1 MPVPPNIPQ
10 VHMKGWEPGL
20 LGSLPGSG
28 RGVGPVVR
36 AGGGWEPGL
45 LGSIPIPV
53 CLSLVFTPFLSLFP
67 AGVGGRPRDPSHHEG
82 QRRLVGEIRV
92 VRVKKEEEEKGAGC
106 LLGMGKPYVSEP
118 LACTRPGPHPLPAQ
132 PSLLA
137 APPRSR
143 PGTGQGASPLAKPY
157 ACSFCPERFKRASD
171 RRDHERVP
179 TGERPYRCRVIGKRF
194 TQSSALTGH
203 LRIHAQPPGS
213 ETGSPPTRPSQWDTG
228 GCAKDLL
235 PDGGGDAKGPVL
247 TWVPL
252 GSSAGGPGP
261 DFPANGACPSL
272 PAVRLA
278 ESRCPGAWR
287 HLAVER
293 DLEQGSPVPGT
304 GAWLSPGDSGCG
316 EADDRGGVAEE
327 EEGGRAR
334 CFLLEKLDRA
344 PQLCPSPDAH
354 ELGVPVHAPPWPLS
368 PAAPGQGKPVHAPPW
383 CPSPRAHSPHGRLP
397 APPPDARQY
406 ICFVCSKQFKRA
418 TDLKEHLRV
427 PMGERPFACGVCGK
441 RFIRSSAL
449 ATHLRIHTGERPHRS
464 PVCPKSFNNASNF
477 AKHRR
482 GHSGERPHRC
492 ALCGKSF
499 REHRWVVRH
508 LRAMHPPLG

>member
-1 MPVPPNIPQ
+1 
-10 VHMKGWEPGL
+10 MK
-20 LGSLPGSG
+20 
-28 RGVGPVVR
+28 
-36 AGGGWEPGL
+36 
-45 LGSIPIPV
+45 
-53 CLSLVFTPFLSLFP
+53 
-67 AGVGGRPRDPSHHEG
+67 GVGGQPRDPSHHEG

-213 ETGSPPTRPSQWDTG
+213 ETGSPPTRPSQWDT
-228 GCAKDLL
+228 
-235 PDGGGDAKGPVL
+235 
-247 TWVPL
+247 
-252 GSSAGGPGP
+252 
-261 DFPANGACPSL
+261 
-272 PAVRLA
+272 VRLA

-293 DLEQGSPVPGT
+293 DLEQGSSVPGT

-354 ELGVPVHAPPWPLS
+354 ELG
-368 PAAPGQGKPVHAPPW
+368 
-383 CPSPRAHSPHGRLP
+383 
-397 APPPDARQY
+397 
-406 ICFVCSKQFKRA
+406 QFKRA

-427 PMGERPFACGVCGK
+427 PTGERPFACGVCGK

>member
-1 MPVPPNIPQ
+1 MWVLE
-10 VHMKGWEPGL
+10 HL
-20 LGSLPGSG
+20 
-28 RGVGPVVR
+28 
-36 AGGGWEPGL
+36 
-45 LGSIPIPV
+45 
-53 CLSLVFTPFLSLFP
+53 

-82 QRRLVGEIRV
+82 QRRLVGEPLEIRG

-106 LLGMGKPYVSEP
+106 LLGMGKPHVSEP
-118 LACTRPGPHPLPAQ
+118 LGQEGAGGLSAHCRTRPGPHPLPAQ

-143 PGTGQGASPLAKPY
+143 PGTGQGASPPAKPY

-171 RRDHERVP
+171 RRDHGRVP
-179 TGERPYRCRVIGKRF
+179 TGERP
-194 TQSSALTGH
+194 TA
-203 LRIHAQPPGS
+203 A
-213 ETGSPPTRPSQWDTG
+213 
-228 GCAKDLL
+228 GCAAAGK
-235 PDGGGDAKGPVL
+235 L
-247 TWVPL
+247 T
-252 GSSAGGPGP
+252 
-261 DFPANGACPSL
+261 
-272 PAVRLA
+272 
-278 ESRCPGAWR
+278 
-287 HLAVER
+287 
-293 DLEQGSPVPGT
+293 T
-304 GAWLSPGDSGCG
+304 
-316 EADDRGGVAEE
+316 GGVAEE

-383 CPSPRAHSPHGRLP
+383 RPSPRAHSPHGRLP

-406 ICFVCSKQFKRA
+406 ICFVCSKRFKRA
-418 TDLKEHLRV
+418 TDLKEHLWV
-427 PMGERPFACGVCGK
+427 PTGERPFACRVFGK
-441 RFIRSSAL
+441 RFTRSSAL